1 MKNKNLF
8 TAILLIVLGVASR
21 TIWHVWPNV
30 ELVTSIALISSSFL
44 SRKWTLF
51 VIISVMAIS
60 DMLIGNTNIFIFT
73 WSGFLIP
80 ALIASGFFQKNNP
93 KRFKRIGIG
102 TLAGISSTAFFFL
115 WTNFGVWIL
124 SSLYPKTLLG
134 LLSSYINA
142 LPFLRL
148 QAVSTL
154 IFVPLGFLLTEFSL
168 NLLKKYQAR
177 TRVQGSLV

>member
-73 WSGFLIP
+73 WSGFLIIGNLGYLSHLSNLRRGERILQ
-80 ALIASGFFQKNNP
+80 ATGLGVAASLWFY
-93 KRFKRIGIG
+93 
-102 TLAGISSTAFFFL
+102 L
-115 WTNFGVWIL
+115 WTNFGVWL
-124 SSLYPKTLLG
+124 LDSFGMYPRSLQG
-134 LLSSYINA
+134 LLDAYIYA
-142 LPFLRL
+142 IPFFKYNLYGNL
-148 QAVSTL
+148 VLVPVSFTVYYLVKDLAASLL
-154 IFVPLGFLLTEFSL
+154 IHQKIRNT
-168 NLLKKYQAR
+168 N
-177 TRVQGSLV
+177 

>member
-8 TAILLIVLGVASR
+8 IAILLIVLGVASR

-73 WSGFLIP
+73 WSGFLIIGN
-80 ALIASGFFQKNNP
+80 LGYLSHLSNLRRGE
-93 KRFKRIGIG
+93 RI
-102 TLAGISSTAFFFL
+102 
-115 WTNFGVWIL
+115 
-124 SSLYPKTLLG
+124 
-134 LLSSYINA
+134 
-142 LPFLRL
+142 L
-148 QAVSTL
+148 QATG
-154 IFVPLGFLLTEFSL
+154 LGCIRDLCRDFL
-168 NLLKKYQAR
+168 
-177 TRVQGSLV
+177 